1 MMRRYSRLRAGLLV
15 GLLALAGC
23 GGTRIDS
30 DTGTGG
36 RLALATGNTAGV
48 YYALGGGYAELINSH
63 LPGYRATAEATGAS
77 VENITR
83 VVSGTSDIGFALADA
98 ATDAVRGEGAF
109 TSAQPIRALARIY
122 SNYTHVVVRVD
133 AGINRIEDMRG
144 KAVSTGAPGSGTEA
158 MAQRLLKV
166 AGLDPD
172 RDIDRQP
179 LPLPES
185 AAAVRSGSIKAM
197 FWSGGLPTPGIKD
210 LFASAKGKVKLL
222 DLSPYLI
229 RLQSQYINLYS
240 EATIGKGIYGTDADV
255 STISV
260 PNLLV
265 VRDTMSDDLAYKL
278 VALLFDY
285 KADLVAVHPEA
296 KNIDLRTAQ
305 ETGEVVLHSGAK
317 RYFSDHS
324 GGSP

>member
-1 MMRRYSRLRAGLLV
+1 
-15 GLLALAGC
+15 
-23 GGTRIDS
+23 
-30 DTGTGG
+30 
-36 RLALATGNTAGV
+36 
-48 YYALGGGYAELINSH
+48 
-63 LPGYRATAEATGAS
+63 AS

-185 AAAVRSGSIKAM
+185 AAAMRSGSIRAM

-222 DLSPYLI
+222 DLAPYLARI
-229 RLQSQYINLYS
+229 QALYPNLYS
-240 EATIGKGIYGTDADV
+240 RATIGGARPGPAPPVTPLPGPRPA
-255 STISV
+255 
-260 PNLLV
+260 V
-265 VRDTMSDDLAYKL
+265 VAAPT
-278 VALLFDY
+278 
-285 KADLVAVHPEA
+285 P
-296 KNIDLRTAQ
+296 RT
-305 ETGEVVLHSGAK
+305 E
-317 RYFSDHS
+317 
-324 GGSP
+324 